1 MSKQEKTPSTLKIAL
16 AQLNP
21 VVGDL
26 AGNAGKAA
34 SAHVK
39 AKAAGADLVVLPELF
54 INGYPPEDLVLKPAF
69 QEATRAALQKLAH
82 DCREGPA
89 ILIGTIWREEGHLY
103 NAVALLDGG
112 KISAV
117 RLKHDLPNYGVFDEK
132 RVFAAGPMPGPIN
145 IRGVR
150 IGVPICEDIW
160 GEEVVETLA
169 ETGAE
174 ILISPNGSPF
184 DWPKPDNRM
193 NVAVARVTESK
204 LPLVYLNQVGGQDEL
219 VFDGASF
226 VLNSDCSLA
235 CQLPAWKEALVVTE
249 WTKTTKGWHC
259 AKSEI
264 AKIDE
269 GDAAAYQACML
280 GLRDYVAKNG
290 FPGVVLGLSGGIDF
304 SSRCRTCSG
313 RARSE

>member
-1 MSKQEKTPSTLKIAL
+1 MSKQNPMKLKIAL

-21 VVGDL
+21 IVGDL
-26 AGNAGKAA
+26 AGNAKMAA
-34 SAHVK
+34 AAHAK
-39 AKAAGADLVVLPELF
+39 AKAAGSDLLVLPELF
-54 INGYPPEDLVLKPAF
+54 LNGYPPEDLVLKPAF
-69 QEATRAALQKLAH
+69 QDATHACLEKLAH
-82 DCREGPA
+82 DCNDGPA

-112 KISAV
+112 KVAAV
-117 RLKHDLPNYGVFDEK
+117 RLKADLPNYGVFDEK

-145 IRGVR
+145 MRGVR

-226 VLNSDCSLA
+226 VLNSD
-235 CQLPAWKEALVVTE
+235 
-249 WTKTTKGWHC
+249 
-259 AKSEI
+259 
-264 AKIDE
+264 
-269 GDAAAYQACML
+269 
-280 GLRDYVAKNG
+280 
-290 FPGVVLGLSGGIDF
+290 
-304 SSRCRTCSG
+304 
-313 RARSE
+313 